1 METFSPLGLASQII
15 KSAYY
20 RRKPSN
26 ISFVVLGEIVPL
38 VSMSLVSPHLNSN
51 HEWAEVTL
59 ILIIEKKDLSFT
71 YFGMNTFMKILYNFS
86 VSRATDMDWTGHSH
100 SKGGI
105 ELHFM
110 NVNHDNNDRVHR
122 CHQPGCDSLVRP
134 HVVWFGESLESKVLL
149 KTDEILETCD
159 FCIIVRH

>member
-1 METFSPLGLASQII
+1 M
-15 KSAYY
+15 
-20 RRKPSN
+20 
-26 ISFVVLGEIVPL
+26 PL

-110 NVNHDNNDRVHR
+110 NVN
-122 CHQPGCDSLVRP
+122 QIIFQTYLVN
-134 HVVWFGESLESKVLL
+134 VYKVTI
-149 KTDEILETCD
+149 TDITKQSSSCKP
-159 FCIIVRH
+159 F